1 MVVYFVLCEKS
12 RDTLLALFHLQKA
25 VNSDEC
31 SVCVCVFVC
40 CECAHRPSTDFRIA
54 RLVVNL
60 CLPLY
65 LSLPL
70 SLICDL
76 LHH

>member
-12 RDTLLALFHLQKA
+12 RDTLLALFHLQYDG
-25 VNSDEC
+25 NSDEY

-65 LSLPL
+65 LSLSRSAL
-70 SLICDL
+70 
-76 LHH
+76 